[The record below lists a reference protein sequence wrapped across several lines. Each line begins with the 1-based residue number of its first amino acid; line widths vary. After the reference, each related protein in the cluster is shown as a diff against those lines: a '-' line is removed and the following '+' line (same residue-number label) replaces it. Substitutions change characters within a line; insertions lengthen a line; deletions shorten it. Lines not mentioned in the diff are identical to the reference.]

1 MQRVFI
7 DTNIIVYARE
17 KDDIK
22 KNAIASDLLRNVLND
37 KSIFISTQVLNEI
50 YSTLSKHK
58 VSHDEIATLIMDLQR
73 DMQVSTVTTATINAS
88 LRLKAKY
95 EYSWWDSLILAA
107 SLESQCDIVYSE
119 DMQDGQVIENILTIR
134 NPFA

>member
-73 DMQVSTVTTATINAS
+73 DMQISTVTTATINAS

>member
-95 EYSWWDSLILAA
+95 EYSWWDSFILAA